1 MSVSHWTR
9 SLAQDRL
16 ASVDVC
22 VVGAGIAG
30 LAAAD
35 ECAGRGLS
43 CAIVERHSVG
53 GGASTRNAGYLM
65 RGMAES
71 YAEIADTLGRDVAR
85 QVWADSETNHRLLRE
100 RFGAD
105 TLESYRK
112 IDSDLIALSDRDFD
126 LLGRSSEMMEEDG
139 FDCAISYGK
148 EAGDDALHRNLR
160 PLATLT
166 NPDDAAV
173 NPAELIERVAET
185 VRVRTPIF
193 EGAEVFAFEGER
205 DRVRVR
211 TARGYVDAGRVLVC
225 TNAYAGSL
233 LPTLR
238 GRVSPNRGQMLAL
251 RAPGITLGASY
262 YVDGG
267 SEYIRQAHDGTIV
280 VGGMRK
286 HFEQA
291 ERTDDAEPT
300 AEVQAALEDFAER
313 ALGVRGEVV
322 ARWAGTMGF
331 TADGLAIVEPVDVE
345 GIDPDRIWFCGGFT
359 GHGMSLGVVTA
370 IGAVERMLAS

>member
-1 MSVSHWTR
+1 MSVSHWKR
-9 SLAQDRL
+9 VLAGDRL

-22 VVGAGIAG
+22 IVGAGIAG

-35 ECAGRGLS
+35 ECARRGVS
-43 CAIVERHSVG
+43 AAVVERHTIG
-53 GGASTRNAGYLM
+53 WGASTRNAGFLM

-71 YAEIADTLGRDVAR
+71 YAEIADTLGRETAR
-85 QVWADSETNHRLLRE
+85 RVWADSETNHRLLRE

-105 TLESYRK
+105 TLESYRR
-112 IDSDLIALSDRDFD
+112 IDSDLVALSGRDFD
-126 LLGRSSEMMEEDG
+126 LLGQSSEMMEEDG

-148 EAGDDALHRNLR
+148 EAADDALHRNLR

-173 NPAELIERVAET
+173 NPAELIASVAAT
-185 VRVRTPIF
+185 VRERTPIF
-193 EGAEVFAFEGER
+193 EGAEVFAFEHSEAG
-205 DRVRVR
+205 VCVR
-211 TARGYVDAGRVLVC
+211 TGRGRVDAGRVLVC

-233 LPTLR
+233 LPSLR
-238 GRVSPNRGQMLAL
+238 DRVAPNRGQMLAL
-251 RAPGITLGASY
+251 RAPGVTLDASY

-280 VGGMRK
+280 VGGMRR

-300 AEVQAALEDFAER
+300 AEVQAALEEFAAR
-313 ALGVRGEVV
+313 ALGTRGEVV

-331 TADGLAIVEPVDVE
+331 TADGLAIVDPVSVD
-345 GIDPDRIWFCGGFT
+345 GIDAGRIWFCGGFT

-370 IGAVERMLAS
+370 IGAIGRLLS